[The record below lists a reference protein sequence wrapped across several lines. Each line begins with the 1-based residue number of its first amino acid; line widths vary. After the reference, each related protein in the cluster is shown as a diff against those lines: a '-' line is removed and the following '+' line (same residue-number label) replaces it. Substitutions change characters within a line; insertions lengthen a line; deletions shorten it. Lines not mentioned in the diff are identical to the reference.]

1 MPDSLPLVPAGL
13 QRDFAIA
20 SIRSTIVDVPTVR
33 RHELSTLSVTAQS
46 YVIVEL
52 RLANGAEGIGEA
64 ATLGGPRWSEES
76 VESIKAT
83 IDAYLA
89 PALIG
94 APADRFEAAHIR
106 MDAAAKRNN
115 AAKAAIESALFD
127 AVGKTLGVP
136 AVQFWAAPYA
146 RACRC
151 CGLSLPAIPPRRSRR
166 RRSKLAARLH
176 DTFKVKIGAQSPEV
190 DIARLRRLAGSL
202 GGQASL
208 IVDANQAWDETA
220 AQRCLPVLAELGI
233 RLVEQP
239 LPAWNLAGM
248 ARLRARSNV
257 PLMADECVFSAHD
270 MLDVVRAEAADVVS
284 LKLVKHGGLLATRD
298 VAAVAEAAGIGL
310 YGGCLL
316 ESSIG
321 AAAHLASIRR
331 AARAR
336 LGLRAFRPADPR
348 RRFGR
353 GAVALH
359 RFPGPSARRA
369 RPRRDARQE
378 QAEPLRAPLKRQPS
392 RATPRENPGFSTNE
406 GRFPQE
412 TDRMAKRKY
421 AKSVPQPLRL
431 SQSMR
436 DLLIHVLLTV
446 SQPTEF
452 VAISAVNVLDTFS
465 SPICPGDRMGE

>member
-94 APADRFEAAHIR
+94 VPADRFEAAHIR

-136 AVQFWAAPYA
+136 AVQFLGGAV
-146 RACRC
+146 RE
-151 CGLSLPAIPPRRSRR
+151 SIPVLWTLASGDPTQEIEEAEK
-166 RRSKLAARLH
+166 KLAARLH

-321 AAAHLASIRR
+321 AAAHLQVFA
-331 AARAR
+331 
-336 LGLRAFRPADPR
+336 GLRELAWGCEH
-348 RRFGR
+348 FGPQIL
-353 GAVALH
+353 VDDLV
-359 RFPGPSARRA
+359 
-369 RPRRDARQE
+369 E
-378 QAEPLRAPLKRQPS
+378 EPLRFTDFRVHLPAG
-392 RATPRENPGFSTNE
+392 PGLGVTLNKNKLSH
-406 GRFPQE
+406 
-412 TDRMAKRKY
+412 Y
-421 AKSVPQPLRL
+421 AR
-431 SQSMR
+431 R
-436 DLLIHVLLTV
+436 
-446 SQPTEF
+446 
-452 VAISAVNVLDTFS
+452 
-465 SPICPGDRMGE
+465 